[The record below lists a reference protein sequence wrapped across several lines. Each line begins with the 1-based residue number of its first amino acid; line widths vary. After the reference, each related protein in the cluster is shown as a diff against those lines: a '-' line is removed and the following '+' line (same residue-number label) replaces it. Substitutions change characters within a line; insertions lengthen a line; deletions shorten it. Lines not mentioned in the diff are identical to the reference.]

1 MSIYAYTFK
10 LTTKLGD
17 FQQKKKIKTGNG
29 LLVIKKLPLGQN
41 VLHLFLYY
49 KQ

>member
-17 FQQKKKIKTGNG
+17 FQQKKENQDRKWTTCH
-29 LLVIKKLPLGQN
+29 KKLM
-41 VLHLFLYY
+41 
-49 KQ
+49 